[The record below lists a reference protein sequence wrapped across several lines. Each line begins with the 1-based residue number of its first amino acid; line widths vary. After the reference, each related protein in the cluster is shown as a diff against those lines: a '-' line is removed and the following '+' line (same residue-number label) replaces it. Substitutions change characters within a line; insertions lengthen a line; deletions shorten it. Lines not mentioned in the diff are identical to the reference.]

1 MTAPL
6 KAVMAESA
14 FIKLAADPVAF
25 VSAFDQ
31 APYDYQAATLRKSLE
46 INRHGFKHRIVVVSW
61 PRQNGKST
69 LSGWAALHRFYC
81 DHEPQV
87 IVSVALDRDSA
98 RIILDDARRVI
109 SNSSVLH
116 DLVDPAWGLTK
127 NSIRLRDG
135 RTWTVKSADA
145 VYSRGLRPTMV
156 LFDELGWSSDDGDLF
171 QVLSAGMAAAKNPLM
186 IVTSTVGPI
195 QAGPLW
201 DLFQQADDPG
211 VMLLYE
217 TENRSPRITQEFL
230 DQQRGILPPTI
241 YAREHENRWGEGSD
255 VFCTQT
261 DWERATSDYQPTRE
275 RDLGPTFCFV
285 DLGWSHDET
294 AIAISKVVD
303 GKTDV
308 ISLKGIRGSR
318 SEPVSLPAVQQ
329 HLEDLVSKFGIHEIH
344 IEAPQGV
351 GMAQGLMLKG
361 IQAEVIYPTSKSNSE
376 RWGSLY
382 TGLKNGQLRLP
393 KDRILRRQLLTLTIK
408 ESLTGWKVIDVPSIH
423 QDRAVAV
430 AGAFHMASKE
440 PDWLIS

>member
-6 KAVMAESA
+6 KAVMGESA

-25 VSAFDQ
+25 VMAFDRK
-31 APYDYQAATLRKSLE
+31 PYDFQAATLRSALE

-81 DHEPQV
+81 DHDPQE

-98 RIILDDARRVI
+98 RIILNDARRII

-171 QVLSAGMAAAKNPLM
+171 QVLTAGMAAAPHPLM
-186 IVTSTVGPI
+186 LITSTVGPI
-195 QAGPLW
+195 MAGPLW
-201 DLFQQADDPG
+201 DLVQADDPAIL
-211 VMLLYE
+211 VFHE
-217 TENRSPRITQEFL
+217 HENKSPRITQKYL
-230 DQQRGILPPTI
+230 DEQRAILPPSV

-255 VFCTQT
+255 VFCTQV
-261 DWERATSDYQPTRE
+261 DWERATSEYDPARG

-294 AIAISKVVD
+294 AIAISKAMDDKV
-303 GKTDV
+303 DV
-308 ISLKGIRGSR
+308 IHLRGIRGSR

-329 HLEDLVSKFGIHEIH
+329 HLEDLVGKFGIHEIH
-344 IEAPQGV
+344 IEAPQGL

-361 IQAEVIYPTSKSNSE
+361 IQAEVIYPTAKSNSE

-382 TGLKNGQLRLP
+382 TGLKNGGIRLP

-408 ESLTGWKVIDVPSIH
+408 ESLAGWKVIDVPSIH

-430 AGAFHMASKE
+430 AGAYHMASRV